1 MGVPTG
7 RARARRRCG
16 GVLALVLTE
25 PSVVDVRTAAATEGK
40 DRIIAPITALR
51 DQIVLNVAP
60 ELVEI
65 PLSPQIEAD
74 AAGGIHM
81 FECRLTQLPAVK

>member
-7 RARARRRCG
+7 RARTRRRCG
-16 GVLALVLTE
+16 GILALVLTE
-25 PSVVDVRTAAATEGK
+25 PSVVDVGTAAATEGK

-74 AAGGIHM
+74 AA
-81 FECRLTQLPAVK
+81 